1 MPFRSQRPGV
11 RAAININTRRASLLQ
26 HDHIIV
32 GYTDRNARCRRAKK
46 VFHALGTL
54 EDAPASVI
62 QAVRALY
69 TRYSLEQR
77 RDCSQASTTSSIKKA
92 EDRTANYLK
101 GEHEITV
108 VTTDEAED
116 AMVAEALLYIPHTF
130 TNMQLLRYALN
141 AGDDWKESM
150 RLARLGDLV
159 QNLLLSEIIFEGTN
173 LCSGFIEDQLKQV
186 IGTNDWQAKRMLES
200 KLWECAFQRRRF
212 CSGKKVTVKNKGPA
226 DILEAVLGAV
236 YLDTRGGSHW
246 GSECLK
252 MMVHFGLG
260 TTAALEAFEELDSYG
275 LMRQSSLAKAGG
287 RRHYRNKYRVMT
299 AQLQQAEER
308 LRLIGLAI

>member
-1 MPFRSQRPGV
+1 M
-11 RAAININTRRASLLQ
+11 
-26 HDHIIV
+26 
-32 GYTDRNARCRRAKK
+32 
-46 VFHALGTL
+46 GTL

-130 TNMQLLRYALN
+130 INMQLLRYALN

-173 LCSGFIEDQLKQV
+173 LCSGMPTHRLTRQTTQLITCTGFIEDQLKQV

-246 GSECLK
+246 RSECLK